1 MFDFGV
7 SLVTLTGT
15 VNLHFCVERM
25 WLCKFSHTADLN
37 HGVVL
42 NKQQFHSFLVWSFTL
57 SCCCSQFICSLSG
70 CCSQLVCSLSCCC
83 SQLICSLSCC
93 CSQLVCSLPCCG
105 SQLVCSLSCC
115 CSQLVWSVLWLLQ
128 SAGLFFV
135 CSLVAAAVSW
145 SVLWLLLQS
154 AGLFF
159 VWLL

>member
-25 WLCKFSHTADLN
+25 CKFSHTADLN

-57 SCCCSQFICSLSG
+57 SCCYSQPVCSLSC
-70 CCSQLVCSLSCCC
+70 CCSQPVCSLSCCC
-83 SQLICSLSCC
+83 SQLICSLPCC
-93 CSQLVCSLPCCG
+93 CN
-105 SQLVCSLSCC
+105 QLVCSLSCC

-128 SAGLFFV
+128 SAGLFFGCCCSQLVCSLSGCCSQLV

-145 SVLWLLLQS
+145 SVLWLL
-154 AGLFF
+154 
-159 VWLL
+159 